1 MGVGLYPSTV
11 AGFEKTAVA
20 YFGSEDCLDL
30 SHKDMGRPTSKS
42 AVGRPI
48 VTTAKIAG
56 LTVPNSHMENITNS
70 TTTRPIKRLKI
81 RARILAP

>member
-1 MGVGLYPSTV
+1 MGAGLYPSTV

-30 SHKDMGRPTSKS
+30 SHKDMGRPTSNS

-48 VTTAKIAG
+48 VTTAKIAE
-56 LTVPNSHMENITNS
+56 LTVPHSHKENITS
-70 TTTRPIKRLKI
+70 SITTRPIKRPI
-81 RARILAP
+81 IPARILVP